1 MVTKGY
7 YGRPEATAATLHDG
21 WLHTG
26 DLGYLDPEGFLY
38 VVDRRSDLIIS
49 GGENIYPAEVEAV
62 LLEHPAVA
70 EAGVIGA
77 PDPVWGQVPVAFLV
91 IRAGAHVNS
100 NLLIEHCRAR
110 LAAYKAPR
118 QIHVVTEL
126 PRTAA
131 GKLRRNLLRE
141 LWERM

>member
-1 MVTKGY
+1 M
-7 YGRPEATAATLHDG
+7 ALHDG

-26 DLGYLDPEGFLY
+26 DLGYLDQEGFLY

-49 GGENIYPAEVEAV
+49 GGENIYPAEVEAI

-77 PDPVWGQVPVAFLV
+77 PDPVWGQVPIAFVV
-91 IRAGAHVNS
+91 IRTGTSISS
-100 NLLIEHCRAR
+100 NLLIERCRSR

-118 QIHVVTEL
+118 QIHIVAEL

-141 LWERM
+141 LWERMCAN